1 MTGLFSAFL
10 ILEMVPS
17 DTWRNGE
24 GDMWLSLVAFQR
36 VSLAALF
43 YVSIDEL
50 NTQPSLAYPVIVL
63 NECIPIL
70 FDSLLGKYEIIFS
83 WIAYGKIGTFGQMHL
98 ICRLNKH
105 NSSWVHNKNT
115 SDLEFIFLAISLCFS
130 IV

>member
-50 NTQPSLAYPVIVL
+50 NTQPSLAYPVVVL
-63 NECIPIL
+63 NESIPIL

-83 WIAYGKIGTFGQMHL
+83 WIAYGKIGAFGQMHL

-105 NSSWVHNKNT
+105 DSSWVRNKNT